1 MENKSSKR
9 ILLDMKL
16 LQEMNIEHE
25 IIDLNS
31 LTCVIKGPSDTIYEN
46 GTWKVSITFP
56 KNYPFKSPS
65 IGFLDKIYHP
75 NVDYSSGSICLNV
88 LNEEWQPIYTIKH
101 IIETFLPQL
110 LTYPNPDDPLNIE
123 EAKLYNKNRVQ
134 FERQVKMLIFKNK
147 KEGLSKKV

>member
-46 GTWKVSITFP
+46 GTWRVSITFP

-75 NVDYSSGSICLNV
+75 NVDYSSGTICLNV

-123 EAKLYNKNRVQ
+123 AAKLYNENRIQ
-134 FERQVKMLIFKNK
+134 FERQVKMVIFQNK
-147 KEGLSKKV
+147 KEGLNKKV

>member
-1 MENKSSKR
+1 MENKSSRR

-46 GTWKVSITFP
+46 GTWRVSITFP

-75 NVDYSSGSICLNV
+75 NVDYSSGTICLNV

-123 EAKLYNKNRVQ
+123 AAKLYNENRIQ
-134 FERQVKMLIFKNK
+134 FERQVKMVIFQNK
-147 KEGLSKKV
+147 KEGLNKKV

>member
-46 GTWKVSITFP
+46 GRWKVSITFP

-75 NVDYSSGSICLNV
+75 NVDRLFIWKYL
-88 LNEEWQPIYTIKH
+88 
-101 IIETFLPQL
+101 
-110 LTYPNPDDPLNIE
+110 
-123 EAKLYNKNRVQ
+123 
-134 FERQVKMLIFKNK
+134 FKCFK
-147 KEGLSKKV
+147 

>member
-16 LQEMNIEHE
+16 LQEMKIEHE

-31 LTCVIKGPSDTIYEN
+31 LTCVIKGPLDTVYEN
-46 GTWKVSITFP
+46 GSWRVSITFP
-56 KNYPFKSPS
+56 NNYPFKSPS

-123 EAKLYNKNRVQ
+123 AAKLYNENRIQ
-134 FERQVKMLIFKNK
+134 FERQVKMVIFQNK

>member
-9 ILLDMKL
+9 ILLDMKF

-46 GTWKVSITFP
+46 GRWKVSITFP

-123 EAKLYNKNRVQ
+123 AAKLYNENRIQ
-134 FERQVKMLIFKNK
+134 FERQVKMVIFQNK
-147 KEGLSKKV
+147 KEGLRKKV

>member
-16 LQEMNIEHE
+16 LQEMKIEHE

-31 LTCVIKGPSDTIYEN
+31 LTCVIKGPLDTVYEN
-46 GTWKVSITFP
+46 GKWRVSITFP
-56 KNYPFKSPS
+56 NNYPFKSPS

-123 EAKLYNKNRVQ
+123 AAKLYNKNRIQ
-134 FERQVKMLIFKNK
+134 FERQVKMVIFQNK
-147 KEGLSKKV
+147 KEALSKKV

>member
-16 LQEMNIEHE
+16 LQEMKIEHE

-31 LTCVIKGPSDTIYEN
+31 LTCVIKGPLDTVYEN
-46 GTWKVSITFP
+46 GKWRVSITFP
-56 KNYPFKSPS
+56 NNYPFKSPS

-123 EAKLYNKNRVQ
+123 AAKLYNENRIQ
-134 FERQVKMLIFKNK
+134 FERQVKMVIFQNK
-147 KEGLSKKV
+147 KEALSKKV

>member
-46 GTWKVSITFP
+46 GRWKVSITFP

-123 EAKLYNKNRVQ
+123 AAKLYNENRIQ
-134 FERQVKMLIFKNK
+134 FERQVKMVIFQNK

>member
-31 LTCVIKGPSDTIYEN
+31 LTCIIKGPSDTIYEN
-46 GTWKVSITFP
+46 GRWKVSITFP

-123 EAKLYNKNRVQ
+123 AAKLYNENRIQ
-134 FERQVKMLIFKNK
+134 FERQVKMVIFQNK

>member
-123 EAKLYNKNRVQ
+123 AAKLYNENRIQ
-134 FERQVKMLIFKNK
+134 FERQVKMVIFQNK